1 MIKKRA
7 LRLTPLALVG
17 VATLSVAACGSS
29 GSSKTTSSHNAA
41 ATAPA
46 QSASL
51 SGTVNTA
58 SSSLGKILVDSKGRT
73 LYLFQGDTGTKSAC
87 SGACAA
93 AWPPLVA
100 TGKPTAGSGVKASL
114 IGTSKRSNGAKQV
127 TYHGHPLYLFK
138 GDTAAGQTNGQGS
151 SAFGALWYV
160 LSPAGTQITASA
172 SSSGGGS
179 SSTSTS
185 SGYP

>member
-7 LRLTPLALVG
+7 FRLTPLALVG
-17 VATLSVAACGSS
+17 VVTLAVAACGSS
-29 GSSKTTSSHNAA
+29 GSNKTSSHNAA

-46 QSASL
+46 HL
-51 SGTVNTA
+51 TGTVNTA
-58 SSSLGKILVDSKGRT
+58 HSGLGKILVDSKGRT
-73 LYLFQGDTGTKSAC
+73 LYLFQGDKGTKSAC

-93 AWPPLVA
+93 AWPPLPA
-100 TGKPTAGSGVKASL
+100 KGKPTAGSGIKASL
-114 IGTSKRSNGAKQV
+114 IGTTKRSDGTKQV
-127 TYHGHPLYLFK
+127 TYNGHPLYLFK
-138 GDTAAGQTNGQGS
+138 GDMAAGQTNGQGS
-151 SAFGALWYV
+151 AAFGALWYV
-160 LSPAGTQITASA
+160 LSPAGNQITASP